1 MRRLL
6 NAYGGM
12 ALRWKILL
20 PFVAL
25 SLLTWVL
32 AAQVLGGSFESIIH
46 DQSEAASRQ
55 SATAAA
61 RHLELEVATLRREVG
76 LLAIEGQLL
85 LGDRGFEEALGDVG
99 PHVLSV
105 FADTDPDGFE
115 TDFVKVVDGRGK
127 TTLNLRR
134 NVFATSALDD
144 AAIIAAAREGSA
156 AGGLVSTTG
165 GSAVYV
171 VGAAPLDLNGNQ
183 VAVLLVGLKVDG
195 EMLSETGLPDDQEVF
210 VVGPKGVIAATSPTS
225 TDSEWGSTLAKPH
238 AGEVSMGDQEYLV
251 ATVPVRAEFGPT
263 LNVVAAQ
270 PAGPLTTQAAAGRMK
285 AWLVLGLGLLGFIAA
300 ALLVSVTL
308 ARPLRAVTRAAQD
321 LAAGDLSARAPV
333 TSDDEIGKLAVAFN
347 SMGDELSRRAQTLAG
362 AFDELKSL
370 SETDALTG
378 LLNHRAVHAALA
390 AELERARRYR
400 LVVSVVIIDVDHFK
414 LINDTYGHPT
424 GDLVLRQV
432 ADVLKAN
439 TRSSDIVGRHG
450 GDEFMAILPETT
462 TEQASALAD
471 KLRRAMY
478 ERPLEIDGMQIPI
491 RLSLGTTSFP
501 TNCGKMSELLGRA
514 DANLYL
520 SKRSGGDTVTHGE
533 DAATSEPTSPGFDVL
548 DALVTAIEHKDCY
561 TRRHS
566 DDVTRVA
573 LVIAD
578 QIGLDSET
586 REVVR
591 VAGLLHD
598 VGKIGI
604 PDTVLRKPGR
614 LTRAEYEI
622 VKQHAALGA
631 SLITS
636 VLGEGAVSDAVI
648 SHHEHWDGRGYPDGI
663 KRQVIPLP
671 ARILAIAD
679 AYAAM
684 VSDRPYRRAL
694 SDEEVLGTICAG
706 AGTHFD
712 PELATALCLALA
724 VDDPAPGEDEAGAR
738 NLTGSRSV

>member
-6 NAYGGM
+6 NAYGSM

-46 DQSEAASRQ
+46 DQGEAASRQ
-55 SATAAA
+55 AATAAA

-76 LLAIEGQLL
+76 LLAVEGQLL
-85 LGDRGFEEALGDVG
+85 LGDRGIEEALSDVG
-99 PHVLSV
+99 PHVLPA

-115 TDFVKVVDGRGK
+115 MDFVKVVDGRGN
-127 TTLNLRR
+127 TTLDLRR
-134 NVFATSALDD
+134 NVFATTALDD
-144 AAIIAAAREGSA
+144 AAINAAAREGSA
-156 AGGLVSTTG
+156 AGGLVSTAG
-165 GSAVYV
+165 GSAAYV
-171 VGAAPLDLNGNQ
+171 VGAAPLDLNGSQ

-210 VVGPKGVIAATSPTS
+210 VVGPKGVIAATGPTS
-225 TDSEWGSTLAKPH
+225 TDSQWGSTLAKAR
-238 AGEVSMGDQEYLV
+238 AGEVSKGNQEYLV
-251 ATVPVRAEFGPT
+251 GTVPVRAEFGPT

-270 PAGPLTTQAAAGRMK
+270 PAGPLTAQAAAGRAK

-300 ALLVSVTL
+300 ALLVSVAL

-347 SMGDELSRRAQTLAG
+347 SMGDELSRRAQTLAE

-478 ERPLEIDGMQIPI
+478 ERPLEIDGLQIPI
-491 RLSLGTTSFP
+491 RLSLGTASFP
-501 TNCGKMSELLGRA
+501 TDCGKMSELLGRA

-566 DDVTRVA
+566 DDVTRVS
-573 LVIAD
+573 LMIAD
-578 QIGLDSET
+578 QIGLDGET

-631 SLITS
+631 SLIAS
-636 VLGEGAVSDAVI
+636 VLGEGAVCDAVA
-648 SHHEHWDGRGYPDGI
+648 SHHEHWDGRGYPDGT
-663 KRQVIPLP
+663 KRRAIPLP

-684 VSDRPYRRAL
+684 VSDRPHRRAL

-712 PELATALCLALA
+712 PELAAALCLALA
-724 VDDPAPGEDEAGAR
+724 VHDPAPGEDEAGER

>member
-1 MRRLL
+1 MRRIL

-12 ALRWKILL
+12 ALRWKIML
-20 PFVAL
+20 PIFGL
-25 SLLTWVL
+25 SLVTWIV
-32 AAQVLGGSFESIIH
+32 AAQILGGSFESIIRN
-46 DQSEAASRQ
+46 QGEAASHQ
-55 SATAAA
+55 AATAAA
-61 RHLELEVATLRREVG
+61 RHLELEAETLRREVG
-76 LLAIEGQLL
+76 LLAVEGQLL
-85 LGDRGFEEALGDVG
+85 LGDRGISEALSDVG
-99 PHVLSV
+99 PHVLSA
-105 FADTDPDGFE
+105 FADTDPDGLE
-115 TDFVKVVDGRGK
+115 MDFVKVVDGRGK

-134 NVFATSALDD
+134 EVFATTALDD

-156 AGGLVSTTG
+156 AGGLVSTIT
-165 GSAVYV
+165 GSAAYV
-171 VGAAPLDLNGNQ
+171 VGAAPLDLNGSQ
-183 VAVLLVGLKVDG
+183 VAVLLVGLKVNG
-195 EMLSETGLPDDQEVF
+195 EMLRETGLPDDQEVF
-210 VVGPKGVIAATSPTS
+210 VVGPEETIAATGPTS
-225 TDSEWGSTLAKPH
+225 TDSQWDSTLAKAF
-238 AGEVSMGDQEYLV
+238 AGEVSMGGQEYL
-251 ATVPVRAEFGPT
+251 ASTVPVRAEFGPS
-263 LNVVAAQ
+263 LSVVAVQ
-270 PAGPLTTQAAAGRMK
+270 PAGPLTAQAAAGRTK
-285 AWLVLGLGLLGFIAA
+285 AWLVLGFGLLGFIAVT
-300 ALLVSVTL
+300 LLVSVAL

-333 TSDDEIGKLAVAFN
+333 ASGDEIGQLAVAFN
-347 SMGDELSRRAQTLAG
+347 SMGDELSRRAQTLAE

-378 LLNHRAVHAALA
+378 LLNHRALHAALE

-450 GDEFMAILPETT
+450 GDEFMAILPETA

-471 KLRRAMY
+471 KLRWAMC
-478 ERPLEIDGMQIPI
+478 ERPLEIDGLQIPI
-491 RLSLGTTSFP
+491 RLSLGTASFP

-533 DAATSEPTSPGFDVL
+533 DAAASKPTSPGFDVL

-561 TRRHS
+561 ARRHS
-566 DDVTRVA
+566 DDVTRVS
-573 LVIAD
+573 LMIAD
-578 QIGLDSET
+578 QIGLDDED

-604 PDTVLRKPGR
+604 PVTVLRKPGR
-614 LTRAEYEI
+614 LTRPEYEI
-622 VKQHAALGA
+622 VKQHARLGA
-631 SLITS
+631 NLIAS
-636 VLGEGAVSDAVI
+636 ILDESAVRDAVI
-648 SHHEHWDGRGYPDGI
+648 SHHEHWDGRGYPDGT
-663 KRQVIPLP
+663 KRQAIPLP

-694 SDEEVLGTICAG
+694 SDEEALGAICAG

-712 PELATALCLALA
+712 PELVRALCLALA
-724 VDDPAPGEDEAGAR
+724 VDDPDPGEDEAGTR
-738 NLTGSRSV
+738 NLTASRSV